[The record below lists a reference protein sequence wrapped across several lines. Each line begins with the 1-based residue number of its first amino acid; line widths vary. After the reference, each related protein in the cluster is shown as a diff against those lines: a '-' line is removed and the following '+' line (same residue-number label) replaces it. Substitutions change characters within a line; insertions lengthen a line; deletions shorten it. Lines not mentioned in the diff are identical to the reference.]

1 MCRHYL
7 IEDLRVDLRQM
18 EQFINVDLESLD
30 DYAERYKGAARISP
44 KELLSTGRGRKLGFL
59 PSYHEWTVLTTLTPA
74 TGQVGF
80 LGHSSSS
87 FRPLFPK

>member
-30 DYAERYKGAARISP
+30 DYKGAACISP
-44 KELLSTGRGRKLGFL
+44 KEL
-59 PSYHEWTVLTTLTPA
+59 
-74 TGQVGF
+74 VG
-80 LGHSSSS
+80 GEI
-87 FRPLFPK
+87 